1 LGIHRRAIAP
11 LSAVALL
18 SAFPAFAQE
27 AAAAPPAV
35 ERLRGLSI
43 EELANVQVTT
53 VSRREESLARAPAAA
68 YVITREEIIRSGA
81 RTLPEILRLAPNLFV
96 AQTSANSWV
105 ITARGLSG
113 NLADQAFSNKLL
125 VLIDGRTVY
134 TPLFSGVYWDMQD
147 VLPSDI
153 DHVEVISGPGA
164 TLWGANAV
172 DGIVNIIT
180 RRSDETQGL
189 GVTAGAGD
197 QQRFAA
203 VRYGASL
210 GDAATYRIYGRAYRA
225 DDTLTSTG
233 ADAQDRW
240 HRVQGGFRLDWAPS
254 ERDEVT
260 VHGDAFKGS
269 GVTSGSMSGGNLV
282 FRWNHATKDGA
293 NLQVQAYV
301 DRAQR
306 GHDLT
311 GGLPLWVDTYD
322 VDVQHEFALGA
333 RNDVVLGGGLRQAK
347 YSLEADGGLAFVP
360 AKGTLNLSSLFAQ
373 DTLTLTSSLRLI
385 LGVKL
390 EDDPHAGWSALP
402 SARLAWT
409 PARSTLLWAAASR
422 AIRAPTPFDRDVV
435 ETVGGQVFLTGNRN
449 FQPETVDA
457 YEVGARLNPTER
469 LSVSASAYH
478 NVYDDLRSIE
488 VTPVTFI
495 PIFWGNRI
503 KGHTSGI
510 EAWGSYQA
518 MPWWRV
524 SGGLNLLS
532 ESFEFKPGA
541 SRLLGLAQ
549 VGDDPK
555 AQAQLK
561 SSMNLGPAVAWD
573 AVLRY
578 QSRLPDPRVPAYVEL
593 NMRLAWNITP
603 TLQMAVIGDNLLHDR
618 HQEFPAPQADTVPRS
633 VLAEV
638 RARF

>member
-1 LGIHRRAIAP
+1 LGIHWRAIGP
-11 LSAVALL
+11 LSAAALL
-18 SAFPAFAQE
+18 SAVPAFAEE
-27 AAAAPPAV
+27 AAGPPAV

-43 EELANVQVTT
+43 EELANVPVTT
-53 VSRREESLARAPAAA
+53 VSRREESLAQAPAAA
-68 YVITREEIIRSGA
+68 YVITRQEISRSGA

-172 DGIVNIIT
+172 NGVVNIIT

-189 GVTAGAGD
+189 EVTAGAGD
-197 QQRFAA
+197 QERFAA

-210 GDAATYRIYGRAYRA
+210 GDAASYRIYGRAYRA

-233 ADAQDRW
+233 AEALDRW
-240 HRVQGGFRLDWAPS
+240 DRVQGGFRLDWSPS
-254 ERDEVT
+254 DRDDVSI
-260 VHGDAFKGS
+260 HGDAFKGS
-269 GVTSGSMSGGNLV
+269 GVTSGSMSGGNLAA
-282 FRWNHATKDGA
+282 RWSHATEGGA
-293 NLQVQAYV
+293 NLQVQAYI
-301 DRAQR
+301 DREQR

-347 YSLEADGGLAFVP
+347 YSLEADGGIGFVP
-360 AKGTLNLSSLFAQ
+360 ARGALNLSNVFAQ

-390 EDDPHAGWSALP
+390 EEDPHSGWSALP
-402 SARLAWT
+402 NARLSWT
-409 PARSTLLWAAASR
+409 PLPSTLLWAAASR

-449 FQPETVDA
+449 FEPETVDA
-457 YEVGARLNPTER
+457 YEVGARLSPTGR
-469 LSVSASAYH
+469 LSLSASAYY

-488 VTPVTFI
+488 ITPVTFI

-503 KGHTSGI
+503 KGHTSGL

-518 MPWWRV
+518 TPQWRLSAAV
-524 SGGLNLLS
+524 NLLS
-532 ESFEFKPGA
+532 ESFQFKPGA
-541 SRLLGLAQ
+541 SRILGLSQ

-561 SSMNLGPAVAWD
+561 SSMDLGPAVTWD

-593 NMRLAWNITP
+593 DTRLAWNITP
-603 TLQMAVIGDNLLHDR
+603 SLQVAVIGDNLLHDH
-618 HQEFPAPQADTVPRS
+618 HQEFPAPQANAVPRS
-633 VLAEV
+633 VLAEL